1 MLKPGTV
8 EMNNG
13 IESAM
18 VKHQGAHMGIIWGML
33 TASLYCLWSGNL
45 PEHRG
50 FLQDSE

>member
-13 IESAM
+13 IGSAM

-33 TASLYCLWSGNL
+33 TASLL
-45 PEHRG
+45 PLVRKPARAQRLPAG
-50 FLQDSE
+50 L